1 MPTLQRLLAAT
12 DLSAPARHAAD
23 RAAMLARQTKASL
36 DLVHVASLAPL
47 EKLRRL
53 VNAVPATLEQQLLD
67 TASDAVHELAAA
79 LSQHHGVTVRAHV
92 ASGAVLPE
100 LGQQAAMQAAD
111 LIVLG
116 ARGASFMRHILLGST
131 AERMVSSA
139 KRPMLVVK
147 QATHER
153 YRTVLV
159 PVDFSASS
167 LPAVQL
173 AQAVAPDAVIV
184 LLHVFEIP
192 FEGKLKYAGVDDD
205 TIDYYRVAARQ
216 DALLRLQELCDV
228 AGLDSSRA
236 RCLALHGSPLLQIM
250 EQEQEQDCD
259 LIVMGKH
266 GESVLEDLL
275 LGSVTKHVLTE
286 SQCDVLVSVDTTPT
300 A

>member
-1 MPTLQRLLAAT
+1 MFTLRRLLAAT

-23 RAAMLARQTKASL
+23 RAAMLTKQTKASL

-67 TASDAVHELAAA
+67 SASDALHELAEG
-79 LSQHHGVTVRAHV
+79 LSQHHGVPVHAHV

-100 LGQQAAMQAAD
+100 LGKQAATLTAD

-139 KRPMLVVK
+139 TRPMFVVK
-147 QATHER
+147 QAAHEC

-173 AQAVAPDAVIV
+173 AHAVAPDAVIV

-216 DALLRLQELCDV
+216 DALLRLQDLCDE
-228 AGLDSSRA
+228 AGLDTNRT
-236 RCLALHGSPLLQIM
+236 RCLALHGSPLLQIL

-266 GESVLEDLL
+266 GESLLEDLL

-286 SQCDVLVSVDTTPT
+286 SQCDVLVSVDTPT
-300 A
+300 TA

>member
-1 MPTLQRLLAAT
+1 MSTLQRLLAAS

-36 DLVHVASLAPL
+36 ELVHVASLAPL

-67 TASDAVHELAAA
+67 TSSEALHELAEA
-79 LSQHHGVTVRAHV
+79 LSRHHSVTIRAHV
-92 ASGAVLPE
+92 ANGAVLPE
-100 LGQQAAMQAAD
+100 LGKQAAALAAD
-111 LIVLG
+111 LVVLG
-116 ARGASFMRHILLGST
+116 ARGASFMRHLLLGST

-139 KRPMLVVK
+139 RRPMLVVK
-147 QATHER
+147 QAAHER

-184 LLHVFEIP
+184 LLHVFEVP

-205 TIDYYRVAARQ
+205 TIEYYRVAARQ
-216 DALLRLQELCDV
+216 DALQRLQGFCDAV
-228 AGLDSSRA
+228 GLDAGRA
-236 RCLALHGSPLLQIM
+236 RCLALQGTPLLQIM

-266 GESVLEDLL
+266 GESMLEDLL

-286 SQCDVLVSVDTTPT
+286 SQCDVLISVDTAAT